1 MENWI
6 FKILGNIELVN
17 KRLFYLLEPYA
28 TKIISHIKENT
39 LGSIM
44 LIIIVIIIFRNI
56 NKLFKKKYGYSMINI
71 TYLILS
77 PGGALIY
84 GGKYWLEY
92 AIRNNKVKW
101 YPICFILFFFFSI
114 MYLYICIIIR
124 IIKEKKISDLLGFLV
139 SIICFLM
146 LYGIAKDLVIL
157 LIFSIATGILGGV
170 EGKNT
175 YIIEQRN
182 ETVGPNL

>member
-56 NKLFKKKYGYSMINI
+56 NKLFKKNMD
-71 TYLILS
+71 IL
-77 PGGALIY
+77 
-84 GGKYWLEY
+84 W
-92 AIRNNKVKW
+92 
-101 YPICFILFFFFSI
+101 
-114 MYLYICIIIR
+114 
-124 IIKEKKISDLLGFLV
+124 
-139 SIICFLM
+139 
-146 LYGIAKDLVIL
+146 
-157 LIFSIATGILGGV
+157 
-170 EGKNT
+170 
-175 YIIEQRN
+175 
-182 ETVGPNL
+182 

>member
-6 FKILGNIELVN
+6 FKILDNMELVN

-28 TKIISHIKENT
+28 TEIISHVKENT

-56 NKLFKKKYGYSMINI
+56 NKLFKKKYGHSMINI

-101 YPICFILFFFFSI
+101 YPVCFILFFFFSPFF
-114 MYLYICIIIR
+114 
-124 IIKEKKISDLLGFLV
+124 LLLSF
-139 SIICFLM
+139 
-146 LYGIAKDLVIL
+146 
-157 LIFSIATGILGGV
+157 FS
-170 EGKNT
+170 N
-175 YIIEQRN
+175 
-182 ETVGPNL
+182 

>member
-56 NKLFKKKYGYSMINI
+56 NKLFKKKYGHSMINI

-77 PGGALIY
+77 PGGTLRY
-84 GGKYWLEY
+84 GG
-92 AIRNNKVKW
+92 
-101 YPICFILFFFFSI
+101 
-114 MYLYICIIIR
+114 
-124 IIKEKKISDLLGFLV
+124 
-139 SIICFLM
+139 
-146 LYGIAKDLVIL
+146 
-157 LIFSIATGILGGV
+157 
-170 EGKNT
+170 T
-175 YIIEQRN
+175 Y
-182 ETVGPNL
+182 